1 VFVALGGPVTV
12 RSLAVVIAIV
22 LFFRRS
28 WLTLGGWLGA
38 FAGGIALDIILR
50 RIVQRGEL
58 PLSPDLLTSDM
69 LAALPKGHTLL
80 TVVVFGLLA
89 HFAIRRAEHGYIRVA
104 IVTAVLLFLSL
115 IVLGRLFLGLSYL
128 SIESASVAAGIL
140 WLAASISGLE
150 LARFRRE
157 PDLSS

>member
-1 VFVALGGPVTV
+1 M
-12 RSLAVVIAIV
+12 
-22 LFFRRS
+22 
-28 WLTLGGWLGA
+28 
-38 FAGGIALDIILR
+38 
-50 RIVQRGEL
+50 QRGEL
-58 PLSPDLLTSDM
+58 PLSPDLLTGDL

-89 HFAIRRAEHGYIRVA
+89 HFAIRRARYGFLRVA
-104 IVTAVLLFLSL
+104 IVTAVLGFLSL

-140 WLAASISGLE
+140 WVAASISGLE

-157 PDLSS
+157 TPGPG